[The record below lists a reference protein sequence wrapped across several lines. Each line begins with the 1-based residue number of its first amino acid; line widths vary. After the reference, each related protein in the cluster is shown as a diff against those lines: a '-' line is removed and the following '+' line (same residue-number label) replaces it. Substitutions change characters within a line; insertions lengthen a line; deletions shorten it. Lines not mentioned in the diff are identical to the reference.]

1 MKQTILSMNIRNFL
15 FLLFALGTLES
26 CEDKLQFSPQDPVF
40 KYVIEGIVQNETG
53 SCKVTISQSK
63 NFEDPNTFVGVSK
76 AVVQIENKGLIR
88 VLSETSPGIYQD
100 LSLKGIPGQ
109 AYRLKVKIGEQEFN
123 AVSTMPGVVH
133 FVSFSLNAADYD
145 PVRTEAKI
153 GFKDPAGLGNYYWF
167 QELINNKLQRNFKV
181 VSDEFVNGQNISEYL
196 VYENRTKDITKNVMK
211 GDKLVAEMHCIE
223 APVYTYLFSLSGAD
237 GSGEGLPAS
246 NPQGNISGGALGFFS
261 AQTVERKT
269 VVVP

>member
-1 MKQTILSMNIRNFL
+1 MMNIRHFL

-26 CEDKLQFSPQDPVF
+26 CEDKLQFSPEDPVF

-63 NFEDPNTFVGVSK
+63 NFEDANTFVGVSK
-76 AVVQIENKGLIR
+76 AVVQIENKGLAR
-88 VLSETSPGIYQD
+88 VLTETSPGIYQD
-100 LSLKGIPGQ
+100 LGLKGVPGQ
-109 AYRLKVKIGEQEFN
+109 TYKLTVKIGNQEFN
-123 AVSTMPGVVH
+123 AVSKMPAVVR
-133 FVSFSLNAADYD
+133 FVSFSVNAADYD
-145 PVRTEAKI
+145 PVRTVTKI
-153 GFKDPAGLGNYYWF
+153 GFKDPPGLGNYYWF
-167 QELINNKLQRNFKV
+167 QELINNNLQRRFKV
-181 VSDEFVNGQNISEYL
+181 LSDEFVDGQNISEYL
-196 VYENRTKDITKNVMK
+196 VYENRTKDATKNIMK
-211 GDKLVAEMHCIE
+211 GDKLIAEMHCIE

-237 GSGEGLPAS
+237 GSGEGLPAA